1 MNRTLSSN
9 PAVKFAAICIGLVM
23 AVGMVGMVMATPSPN
38 GPGQPG
44 APGTT
49 CGSPGATESPGNA
62 ANAPG
67 SVFNPNGISGEN
79 YAGNPGTASLEHSN
93 SPNAV
98 SQYDIACFQV
108 TQNSNGVTTSG

>member
-1 MNRTLSSN
+1 MRRLL
-9 PAVKFAAICIGLVM
+9 AVM
-23 AVGMVGMVMATPSPN
+23 AMAGIVVAIPATAFADTSPN

-49 CGSPGATESPGNA
+49 CGSPGATSTPGGSA
-62 ANAPG
+62 SAPG
-67 SVFNPNGISGEN
+67 SVYNPNGTAGTV
-79 YAGNPGTASLEHSN
+79 YAGNPGTASAANSQ

-108 TQNSNGVTTSG
+108 TPGH

>member
-1 MNRTLSSN
+1 MRRLL
-9 PAVKFAAICIGLVM
+9 AAIAVAGFLV
-23 AVGMVGMVMATPSPN
+23 AIPSVAFADTSPN

-49 CGSPGATESPGNA
+49 CGNANTSSMPGNSVN
-62 ANAPG
+62 ANG
-67 SVFNPNGISGEN
+67 SVFNPNGQAGTV
-79 YAGNPGTASLEHSN
+79 YAGNPGTASAANAN

-108 TQNSNGVTTSG
+108 TQ